1 MKWSNF
7 ATIGC
12 PAAAIGLL
20 AFAMPSQAGKPW
32 HSVTADTDFVFECAT
47 SVATLNNAAAPGG
60 VSCFGTT
67 QFVPSSANVLRV
79 TMSSAGDTHNGA
91 RLRVGCLIR
100 PASTG
105 VWSFCNAF
113 GTGAAPGFY
122 ITKNKLPQ
130 PTANTNCND
139 GGGGSADCHDNSIEQ
154 TWCIPVDTPDTFDI
168 DIRIGPGPELA
179 GGGNFAFIEASTF
192 FVDSTKVDG
201 QCGAGDSSATTPF

>member
-12 PAAAIGLL
+12 TAAAIGL
-20 AFAMPSQAGKPW
+20 FVVAMPSQAGKPW
-32 HSVTADTDFVFECAT
+32 HSVTADTDFVGECAT
-47 SVATLNNAAAPGG
+47 TVAAVDIAATPGG
-60 VSCFGTT
+60 ISCYGTT
-67 QFVPSSANVLRV
+67 QFVPGSANVLRV
-79 TMSSAGDTHNGA
+79 TMSSAGDTHDGA
-91 RLRVGCLIR
+91 RVRVGCLIR

-113 GTGAAPGFY
+113 GTGAAPGSY

-130 PTANTNCND
+130 PLANTNCND

-154 TWCIPVDTPDTFDI
+154 TWCIPIDAPDTFDI
-168 DIRIGPGPELA
+168 DVRIGPGAETAPF
-179 GGGNFAFIEASTF
+179 GIAFIEASTF

-201 QCGAGDSSATTPF
+201 QCGAGDSSATTSF